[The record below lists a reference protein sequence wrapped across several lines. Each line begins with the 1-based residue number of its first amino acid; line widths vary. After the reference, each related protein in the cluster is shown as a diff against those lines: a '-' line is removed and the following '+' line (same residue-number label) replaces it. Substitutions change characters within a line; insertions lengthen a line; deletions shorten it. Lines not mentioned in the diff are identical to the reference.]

1 MITFRNDEAGY
12 FEWVKRNRSGF
23 IINVDRNPRPSYV
36 KLHSATCGT
45 VTDRSRGPYTTHDY
59 IKVCSLDR
67 GELIDWAREDVG
79 GEPGTGCHCLNY

>member
-23 IINVDRNPRPSYV
+23 IINIQRSLNPTGV

-45 VTDRSRGPYTTHDY
+45 VTDRYGGPYTTNQY
-59 IKVCSLDR
+59 VKVCSLDR
-67 GELIDWAREDVG
+67 RELIDWAREDVG